1 MKKLLLFVVL
11 FLLAITFFLP
21 LYLGPDDLGGCA
33 SLPDATGRCEKADA
47 IVAVS
52 GGDTMARVDQ
62 AIELYKNGW
71 ATMLIFSGAALDKS
85 GPSNAS
91 AMRAHAI
98 RNGVPAEAIAI
109 EEVSETT
116 AENATNTAKLVE
128 GKQFK
133 RLILVTSAYHQRRA
147 SIEFERAFGE
157 EVTVVSRPV
166 TNDKQWSSWWWMTPY
181 GWWLGIGEIVKIVVS
196 GLHI

>member
-21 LYLGPDDLGGCA
+21 LYLGPDDLAGCA

-71 ATMLIFSGAALDKS
+71 ATMLIFSGAALDKT

-91 AMRAHAI
+91 A
-98 RNGVPAEAIAI
+98 
-109 EEVSETT
+109 
-116 AENATNTAKLVE
+116 
-128 GKQFK
+128 
-133 RLILVTSAYHQRRA
+133 
-147 SIEFERAFGE
+147 
-157 EVTVVSRPV
+157 
-166 TNDKQWSSWWWMTPY
+166 
-181 GWWLGIGEIVKIVVS
+181 
-196 GLHI
+196 

>member
-21 LYLGPDDLGGCA
+21 LYLGPDDLAGCA

-71 ATMLIFSGAALDKS
+71 ATMLIFSGAALDKT

-98 RNGVPAEAIAI
+98 SNGVPAEAIAI

-157 EVTVVSRPV
+157 QVTVINRPV

-181 GWWLGIGEIVKIVVS
+181 GWWLGISEAVKIVVS